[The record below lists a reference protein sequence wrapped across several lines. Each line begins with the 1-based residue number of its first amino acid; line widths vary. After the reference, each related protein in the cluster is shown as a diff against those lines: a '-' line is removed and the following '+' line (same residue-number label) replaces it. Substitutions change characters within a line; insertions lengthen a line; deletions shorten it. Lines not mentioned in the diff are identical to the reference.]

1 MAYNN
6 LSTSLSA
13 ALSALLFGF
22 VLTNMTKTTF
32 MYVFILSAILFLP
45 GGRLFSV
52 KVSQKA
58 LDDPF
63 KASADEMGE
72 LARIKTAP

>member
-32 MYVFILSAILFLP
+32 MYVFIFSAILFLL
-45 GGRLFSV
+45 GGILFSV
-52 KVSQKA
+52 KVSQ
-58 LDDPF
+58 
-63 KASADEMGE
+63 
-72 LARIKTAP
+72 